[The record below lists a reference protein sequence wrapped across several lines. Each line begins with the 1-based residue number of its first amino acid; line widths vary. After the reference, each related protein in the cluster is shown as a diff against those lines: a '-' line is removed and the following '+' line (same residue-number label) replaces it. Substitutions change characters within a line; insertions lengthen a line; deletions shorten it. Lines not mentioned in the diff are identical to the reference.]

1 MLSPGAGEALAP
13 GAVVEVRWTSLC
25 DVASQS
31 GGKRGVDEAE
41 VVLSLDGGRSY
52 PIRVTPELR
61 PCATRFLWTVPA
73 LPTVHA
79 RLALRSGFEERDETE
94 TLQILSAE
102 FRILRDP
109 DGRVEQLRRH
119 VGEWWIAPP
128 PAVLTAEDFL
138 ERTMSPANGQISVP
152 VASLEAAIPT
162 TFSLTLRPSRALAL
176 IPVAHRTSG
185 FPESPSWTRPAGAS
199 TPLRL

>member
-1 MLSPGAGEALAP
+1 M
-13 GAVVEVRWTSLC
+13 VRWTSLC
-25 DVASQS
+25 DVASKF
-31 GGKRGVDEAE
+31 GGKRKIDEAE
-41 VVLSLDGGRSY
+41 IVLSLDGGRSY

-94 TLQILSAE
+94 TLRILSAE

-119 VGEWWIAPP
+119 VNEWWIPP
-128 PAVLTAEDFL
+128 TPAVLTAEDLL
-138 ERTMSPANGQISVP
+138 EGTMSPANTQISVP
-152 VASLEAAIPT
+152 VASVEAAIPT
-162 TFSLTLRPSRALAL
+162 TFSLTLRPSRAAAL
-176 IPVAHRTSG
+176 SPVAHRASG
-185 FPESPSWTRPAGAS
+185 FPDSPSRTRSAGAS